1 MADLLPVR
9 TAHKVTLL
17 NKNETNEG
25 KKKSVNKINR
35 LPNGNFNQ
43 DILFLL
49 LFVQASFWSSKSWC
63 LEHTA
68 VESAKAQARVWQSGR
83 EWQLLRAH
91 KVALIANP
99 WLCKIN
105 YYPSDQ
111 NTLFSVTVVGINDN
125 KIKNP
130 SRVTPTPLQAL
141 KIELWNLHEAC
152 ELSIHHFPSERE
164 RRQKTGLWRIFN

>member
-43 DILFLL
+43 DTLFLL

-68 VESAKAQARVWQSGR
+68 VESAKAQARVWQSRR

-125 KIKNP
+125 KIKKSFTCDSNSTASIKNRAVKSSWSLWVEHP
-130 SRVTPTPLQAL
+130 PLPF
-141 KIELWNLHEAC
+141 W
-152 ELSIHHFPSERE
+152 ERE
-164 RRQKTGLWRIFN
+164 KAKDRLMEDI